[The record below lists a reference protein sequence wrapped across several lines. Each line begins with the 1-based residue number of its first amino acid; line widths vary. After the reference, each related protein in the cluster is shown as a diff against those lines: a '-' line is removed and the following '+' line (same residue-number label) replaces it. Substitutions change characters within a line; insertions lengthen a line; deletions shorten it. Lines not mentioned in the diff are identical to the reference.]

1 MDSSTNGAAHLAFPE
16 WEPEFRA
23 AITETN
29 PLLLGEKLHAAETAI
44 LKRLEQ
50 LKDAP
55 AESAER
61 EAISVAMVAL
71 ERLQIK
77 TFGHSDW
84 QT

>member
-1 MDSSTNGAAHLAFPE
+1 MEPTSNGAAHLAFPD

-29 PLLLGEKLHAAETAI
+29 PLLLGEKIHAAETAI
-44 LKRLEQ
+44 SKRLEKI
-50 LKDAP
+50 KDAP
-55 AESAER
+55 ATSVER
-61 EAISVAMVAL
+61 QAIDLAVVAL
-71 ERLQIK
+71 EKLQIK